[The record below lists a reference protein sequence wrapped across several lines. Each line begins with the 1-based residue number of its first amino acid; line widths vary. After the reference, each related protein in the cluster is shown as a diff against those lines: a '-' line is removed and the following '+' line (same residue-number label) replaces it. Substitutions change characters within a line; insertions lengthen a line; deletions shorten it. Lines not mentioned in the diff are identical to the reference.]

1 MNPEMRE
8 KFSKDDYLYL
18 QGRGILDCFTPQD
31 IEYWLHTEGGI
42 IGQEQACKT
51 AAILVH
57 RHFEQNC
64 PSVTLFC
71 GPTGSGKTQIW
82 KSIQNYLSNKNV
94 IFIDA
99 SSLTAEGWRGGNK
112 LSTYFRSIPKDTRN
126 HCILIFDEFDKCAC
140 EPQFG
145 SNGTN
150 YADIIQNQMLALFDH
165 QTLFFGSEERERDN
179 IHIDASSIS
188 IVLLGAFE
196 RLLEAKSRDTKSLG
210 FGSDIRQKCTYANT
224 EITADDLLKYTCIR
238 EEIVGR
244 IDRIVTLKP
253 LTVQDY
259 MRIMVLHIEE
269 LSKKMR
275 TPIDID
281 SQSLAMIARMAI
293 GKNLGAR
300 WANHKIDAIIDELTY
315 NDPYPE
321 RFIFRYEPP
330 DADERRQSLCM
341 E

>member
-8 KFSKDDYLYL
+8 KFSKEDYLFL
-18 QGRGILDCFTPQD
+18 KGRGCMDYFAPRD
-31 IEYWLHTEGGI
+31 IEEWLHNEGGI
-42 IGQEQACKT
+42 VGQEEACKT

-57 RHFEQNC
+57 RHYEQNC

-71 GPTGSGKTQIW
+71 GPTGSGKTAIW
-82 KSIQNYLSNKNV
+82 RSFQKEYSAKNIV
-94 IFIDA
+94 IHDA
-99 SSLTAEGWRGGNK
+99 SSLSAEGWKGGNK
-112 LSTYFRSIPKDTRN
+112 ISTIFRSLNPDTRKR
-126 HCILIFDEFDKCAC
+126 CILVLDEWDKCL
-140 EPQFG
+140 EPQYG

-150 YADIIQNQMLALFDH
+150 YSDLLQNQMLALFDH
-165 QTLFFGSEERERDN
+165 QTLFFGSEDRERDSFSV
-179 IHIDASSIS
+179 DTSSVS

-210 FGSDIRQKCTYANT
+210 FGSDIHQKCTYANT

-330 DADERRQSLCM
+330 DADEQRQSLCM